1 MKKAL
6 IIIDIQNDYLYDK
19 RLKKFNYDTNTV
31 INNINNIINKYKE
44 DSDIIYISHL
54 IHNFPTNRLLFGYSI
69 KGTIGAELYKDLNIV
84 SNYKFNKYLPSAYSN
99 NKFKAFMKENNYDEV
114 YICGLDNCGCIY
126 HTALSALKKEKKVYI
141 IKEATFT
148 IFNKEKVN
156 KVNNKLKLLGI
167 NFI

>member
-6 IIIDIQNDYLYDK
+6 IVIDIQNDYLYDK

-84 SNYKFNKYLPSAYSN
+84 SNYKFNKYLPSAYTN
-99 NKFKAFMKENNYDEV
+99 NKFKRFMKIITFHVKNFKKNN
-114 YICGLDNCGCIY
+114 
-126 HTALSALKKEKKVYI
+126 
-141 IKEATFT
+141 
-148 IFNKEKVN
+148 
-156 KVNNKLKLLGI
+156 
-167 NFI
+167 